1 MPKTQEAPSRIL
13 LSDEEKEIVQHAWD
27 SDSFRE
33 TCWDQYGPEWV
44 NHIPLAINAFIW
56 YYFGIRLFPWQLAIY
71 YAPQTEIT
79 AIGGRGSGK
88 TMGIGIAMA
97 AYHALHPG
105 EPWLH
110 VSPVKDQAQRTYEA
124 IMQYGSVPHGNR
136 PTFVSRFVRDYVVAP
151 FPEIRLKSWDSHDPG
166 NILRFRPLGDDNI
179 EYLRSMEAG
188 TITVDEAFRDVENPA
203 TYPQL
208 RGCIRGM
215 NTVRMALMPKNK
227 QEKIDKLIQQI
238 SMESDDKTKNRLE
251 RELDNLVEDLKLKRR
266 NLMLLYGNVAG
277 WMWVKRRYEQAR
289 RDPQNWFSLKVT
301 SYDNPTLGR
310 DAVKGMERAYGDGE
324 LRGVEMNADWP
335 SDVGNIFSGRG
346 LMRCLDP
353 NALAETLRAYEDDIP
368 GYMVRNHLEHGI
380 FMYQEPSQRG
390 HVYVIGADPG
400 SGMIPD
406 RNKWCIVTFDMSVT
420 PFRMTYFE
428 VGNVDHRQR
437 GSFSLFWNRLRYC
450 RDYYPGLPGDVWVE
464 STGPQR
470 GMNELAMPED
480 VRVTAVSL
488 QTTKLILVNK
498 WAALI
503 DRGMLSWP
511 DISIWTNEHSAYNIP
526 DDQLDQDCVMAGI
539 CAGGAMW
546 QYVDIDYQ
554 PREVEY
560 AEAYPEDVVFD
571 RNARPLERPQDLGRS
586 HAMDV
591 QLR

>member
-1 MPKTQEAPSRIL
+1 
-13 LSDEEKEIVQHAWD
+13 
-27 SDSFRE
+27 
-33 TCWDQYGPEWV
+33 
-44 NHIPLAINAFIW
+44 
-56 YYFGIRLFPWQLAIY
+56 
-71 YAPQTEIT
+71 
-79 AIGGRGSGK
+79 
-88 TMGIGIAMA
+88 
-97 AYHALHPG
+97 
-105 EPWLH
+105 
-110 VSPVKDQAQRTYEA
+110 
-124 IMQYGSVPHGNR
+124 
-136 PTFVSRFVRDYVVAP
+136 
-151 FPEIRLKSWDSHDPG
+151 
-166 NILRFRPLGDDNI
+166 
-179 EYLRSMEAG
+179 
-188 TITVDEAFRDVENPA
+188 
-203 TYPQL
+203 
-208 RGCIRGM
+208 
-215 NTVRMALMPKNK
+215 
-227 QEKIDKLIQQI
+227 
-238 SMESDDKTKNRLE
+238 
-251 RELDNLVEDLKLKRR
+251 
-266 NLMLLYGNVAG
+266 
-277 WMWVKRRYEQAR
+277 
-289 RDPQNWFSLKVT
+289 
-301 SYDNPTLGR
+301 LGR